1 MSTTGMQVDRKE
13 DQLHTPQITK
23 NDKEGIPAI
32 I

>member
-1 MSTTGMQVDRKE
+1 MSTTEMQVAQKE

-23 NDKEGIPAI
+23 NDREEILAI

>member
-1 MSTTGMQVDRKE
+1 MSTTGMQEAQKE

-23 NDKEGIPAI
+23 RDKEEIRAI